1 MDSKKQKTDEDRER
15 KNRFQMVSEEN
26 PGIDCTD
33 ICWRF
38 SNQKIQ
44 CVTHFRSNAVC
55 NLRLCLNSSAL
66 RDLVIHCDSKPPLAL
81 QHPPKKLCC
90 TQKKPCCQTN
100 GHDLCAS
107 HLFFLFIRPFTFSLC
122 NSRKRC
128 FHANSEFVSFL
139 RVWYSELFLPRLLT
153 LCQAEAHWAAVSGN
167 KSVNSI
173 SDCSPSVSSAR
184 FCK

>member
-1 MDSKKQKTDEDRER
+1 
-15 KNRFQMVSEEN
+15 MVSEEN

-100 GHDLCAS
+100 DHDLCAS